1 MPGYEKISRIIMSIA
16 YIIIMSANLTLKKV
30 LVSTMS
36 VSFQALCD
44 HILKDSC
51 MFVQEFLIFDNLF
64 AYYLSKYRVFLVIF
78 MLNLL
83 QKSKSQF
90 IPKSLNL
97 YYLEKKERQEA
108 NKQKTKN
115 KISTIPKCISN
126 NKLFA
131 YFSKSILINF
141 KGCYKSKK

>member
-1 MPGYEKISRIIMSIA
+1 MPRYEKISRIIMSIA

-51 MFVQEFLIFDNLF
+51 MFVQEFLIFDNLL

-90 IPKSLNL
+90 IPKKLKAIL
-97 YYLEKKERQEA
+97 FGKKERQKA
-108 NKQKTKN
+108 KNTKLF
-115 KISTIPKCISN
+115 STIPKCIPN

-141 KGCYKSKK
+141 KGCCKSKK